1 MSVGVDGIFES
12 VSLSVCCLFVS
23 PQRNSKSSDP
33 NVFKLGVG
41 NELGIPSIVGL
52 FSGIQDIIPRT

>member
-52 FSGIQDIIPRT
+52 FWGS